1 MRTRHVISSLQ
12 ASFRPQRRREKYQS
26 GQIRTEVSPK
36 WQVAHTDMQPSPG
49 ERVWKSWWWIFSS
62 FCLREIPHDKREGQ
76 CLSRKLVV
84 TAFNKQRLAD
94 ISNISNIETFLLAC
108 GEQLTCDDRNIAFK
122 LRWLLH
128 LSSSW
133 SDSGFSREGNLKSLK
148 WFLKNC
154 YDLKNIWWIC
164 HELRSLTN
172 GNWARYSHNREN
184 IHSICSWIK
193 RFRDNNIQSFR
204 KIFMKY
210 KKPDR
215 TSKISK

>member
-94 ISNISNIETFLLAC
+94 ISNISNIETFLLVFC
-108 GEQLTCDDRNIAFK
+108 RM
-122 LRWLLH
+122 RWTT
-128 LSSSW
+128 
-133 SDSGFSREGNLKSLK
+133 
-148 WFLKNC
+148 
-154 YDLKNIWWIC
+154 NIWWSQHRIQNKMIIAP
-164 HELRSLTN
+164 ELLLIRL
-172 GNWARYSHNREN
+172 R
-184 IHSICSWIK
+184 
-193 RFRDNNIQSFR
+193 IQSWGKSEKF
-204 KIFMKY
+204 KMVSQKLLW
-210 KKPDR
+210 
-215 TSKISK
+215 S